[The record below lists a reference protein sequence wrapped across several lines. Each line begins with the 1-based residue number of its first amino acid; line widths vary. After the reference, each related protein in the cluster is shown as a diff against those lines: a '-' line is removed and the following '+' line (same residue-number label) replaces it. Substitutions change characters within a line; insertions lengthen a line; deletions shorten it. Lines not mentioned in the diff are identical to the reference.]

1 MSAQSRNQYEMEIQK
16 GSLKQIPNVIV
27 SESNKPSIP
36 SDFVVS
42 WAEESKLKA
51 FTKWNGVEREAF
63 LNFNIG
69 IVINISWIDWET
81 DDNSGGFL
89 SLLLMKIE
97 NVGERGTTEMKAR
110 EFQTNEQIFA
120 YVRRQHVNP
129 EW

>member
-89 SLLLMKIE
+89 SILLMKIE

>member
-1 MSAQSRNQYEMEIQK
+1 MSAQSRNQFEMEIQK

-27 SESNKPSIP
+27 SESNKPSIS

-89 SLLLMKIE
+89 SILLMKIE